1 MSWPKEHAVSLPPGA
16 RTRSPAVTSC
26 ATPMAKLW
34 PTFIPARDTE
44 ALQAKMLTKDEAHR
58 TAAGASGEGWAGV
71 DFTGST
77 SRNISEATSLPYRH
91 RDHLSLD
98 RTDRRSARPVGRRPP
113 TVPEIGVWPGVGCS
127 APVVAPQLL
136 SHKRLS
142 WAPRRRIG
150 GYGRQ
155 YAAFPRGYRPAIAPF
170 SSTGR
175 RGTFAAVGRL
185 SWRTPLNMEG
195 AGLTP
200 ERSITNTAVFTALA
214 PNRFKDFW
222 RD

>member
-1 MSWPKEHAVSLPPGA
+1 M
-16 RTRSPAVTSC
+16 
-26 ATPMAKLW
+26 
-34 PTFIPARDTE
+34 
-44 ALQAKMLTKDEAHR
+44 
-58 TAAGASGEGWAGV
+58 
-71 DFTGST
+71 
-77 SRNISEATSLPYRH
+77 
-91 RDHLSLD
+91 
-98 RTDRRSARPVGRRPP
+98 
-113 TVPEIGVWPGVGCS
+113 PEIGVWPGVGCS

-136 SHKRLS
+136 SYKRLS

-200 ERSITNTAVFTALA
+200 ERSITSTAVFTALA
-214 PNRFKDFW
+214 PSGSGIFGVVDDGNGRSASKALRILSLWNDVIPVSLIVYGTALSGAGGGRRRVNSAVRKRPSMMPSMGLESRTDYTELAEHCLW
-222 RD
+222 EAERTLDREAAQTLRTLADRYRRLSERTDHGGR